1 MTKPH
6 KANEAKIG
14 FVVFIGILLFAFSI
28 FLIGGE
34 RGILRADYNLF
45 VTFPNIYGLDTGAAV
60 RLAGLDVGRVKNIYF
75 AEDLAKTY
83 VLVELELDKKMQ
95 ERIRED
101 SVASIQTMGL
111 LGDKY
116 IAVSVGS
123 KDFPVLQT
131 NGYLI
136 SETPGDIAAF
146 LDKGG
151 QILENMVDIT
161 NSLARVL
168 EKKGLENFLTNLDK
182 MISSGSRVLG
192 QIETGPGTMHEIIYR
207 SKGSDTEKLMSNLA
221 LSSEN
226 LTSIMKKLNQGDGT
240 LGALINDRSAYE
252 DLKAILGGA
261 RRSKLFQYMIR
272 YSVKKA
278 EEKEPKEGD
287 DQ

>member
-1 MTKPH
+1 MTKPY
-6 KANEAKIG
+6 KLNEAKVG
-14 FVVFIGILLFAFSI
+14 LTVFIGILLFAFSI

-34 RGILRADYNLF
+34 RGILRPQYNLF
-45 VTFPNIYGLDTGAAV
+45 VTFPNIYGLDIGAAV

-83 VLVELELDKKMQ
+83 VLVELEIDKRMQ
-95 ERIRED
+95 DRIRED

-123 KDFPVLQT
+123 KDFPLLKP

-136 SETPGDIAAF
+136 SETPGDIAQF

-161 NSLARVL
+161 NSL
-168 EKKGLENFLTNLDK
+168 
-182 MISSGSRVLG
+182 SRVLG
-192 QIETGPGTMHEIIYR
+192 QIETGPGTLHEVIYR

-221 LSSEN
+221 SS
-226 LTSIMKKLNQGDGT
+226 S
-240 LGALINDRSAYE
+240 
-252 DLKAILGGA
+252 
-261 RRSKLFQYMIR
+261 
-272 YSVKKA
+272 
-278 EEKEPKEGD
+278 
-287 DQ
+287 